1 MLSIGRRLRWSAFF
15 LGSLGCQSDSTMER
29 ALIRRDSAGIVIV
42 ENPGHLANAASSWV
56 VDSVPDLNIGGA
68 EDDEHLQLF
77 RVTGAAQLS
86 DGRIVVVNAG
96 TQEIRFFDRGGAFIA
111 SVGRGGDGPEEYQF
125 PILVPA
131 SRYDTLWIFDRGR
144 RLSVLDDQGRLLQ
157 SIGPRSRLSQPV
169 GIWVGKLVTGQGS
182 ARAGPDTPE
191 GMIPND
197 IAYEK
202 VDLVTEAHDT
212 IAEFAGFALYVWNVG
227 GTFGFTH
234 VPFDVAP
241 SAAVARDRLFITGGE
256 QAEVQAFDT
265 LGKLREIFRT
275 GQPSQPLSQAAFDRA
290 VDDEVGTAGDPSVAT
305 ELRRRFV
312 NMQRPEVMPL
322 FQNLQVDTE
331 GYIWL
336 EVFRSDNAQDPEWV
350 VIDPSGRVMGRV
362 STPRGLTV
370 MQIGRTFVLGLR
382 RDQNDIEHVVRY
394 RLARR

>member
-1 MLSIGRRLRWSAFF
+1 M
-15 LGSLGCQSDSTMER
+15 
-29 ALIRRDSAGIVIV
+29 
-42 ENPGHLANAASSWV
+42 
-56 VDSVPDLNIGGA
+56 
-68 EDDEHLQLF
+68 
-77 RVTGAAQLS
+77 
-86 DGRIVVVNAG
+86 
-96 TQEIRFFDRGGAFIA
+96 
-111 SVGRGGDGPEEYQF
+111 
-125 PILVPA
+125 
-131 SRYDTLWIFDRGR
+131 
-144 RLSVLDDQGRLLQ
+144 
-157 SIGPRSRLSQPV
+157 
-169 GIWVGKLVTGQGS
+169 
-182 ARAGPDTPE
+182 
-191 GMIPND
+191 
-197 IAYEK
+197 
-202 VDLVTEAHDT
+202 
-212 IAEFAGFALYVWNVG
+212 
-227 GTFGFTH
+227 
-234 VPFDVAP
+234 PFDVAP

-336 EVFRSDNAQDPEWV
+336 EAFRSDNAQDPEWV
-350 VIDPSGRVMGRV
+350 VIDPSGKVMGRV